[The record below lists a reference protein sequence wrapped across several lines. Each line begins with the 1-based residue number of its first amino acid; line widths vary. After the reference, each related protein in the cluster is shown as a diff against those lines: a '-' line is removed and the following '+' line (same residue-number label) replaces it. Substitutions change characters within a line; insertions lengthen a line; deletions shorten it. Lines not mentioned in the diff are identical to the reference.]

1 MVMMIVIVDDK
12 DDEHEMVMMIEDR
25 EDGDDE
31 HEMMKMRWSKWMLE
45 CQYTCHDNEDIC
57 RIIHSI
63 IYRQQQYSSLT

>member
-31 HEMMKMRWSKWMLE
+31 HEMMNMRWSKWMLE
-45 CQYTCHDNEDIC
+45 C
-57 RIIHSI
+57 
-63 IYRQQQYSSLT
+63 